1 MLKLNLNIFL
11 NIVEIHNPKKL
22 LYMNIY
28 YIIYEKKIL
37 IDFNDYKHFII
48 ILIMIKNIYDNFGM

>member
-1 MLKLNLNIFL
+1 MLNLNLNIFL

>member
-48 ILIMIKNIYDNFGM
+48 ILIIIKNIYDNFGM

>member
-1 MLKLNLNIFL
+1 MK
-11 NIVEIHNPKKL
+11 
-22 LYMNIY
+22 
-28 YIIYEKKIL
+28 KKIL

>member
-1 MLKLNLNIFL
+1 ML
-11 NIVEIHNPKKL
+11 NIVKIQNLKEL

-37 IDFNDYKHFII
+37 INLNNYKYFII
-48 ILIMIKNIYDNFGM
+48 ILNIYDYFRI